1 MTIFYRDRQPRTFD
15 MAAVTTTTIDF
26 EAKRRTLALQDA
38 RDHVR
43 RAASATAAATA
54 GDDDTTRSGM
64 LSDARRRLLLVLRE
78 LEALA

>member
-1 MTIFYRDRQPRTFD
+1 
-15 MAAVTTTTIDF
+15 MAVTTIDF

-43 RAASATAAATA
+43 RAASAAAAATCGA
-54 GDDDTTRSGM
+54 IETHRSAV
-64 LSDARRRLLLVLRE
+64 LADARRRLLLMLRE